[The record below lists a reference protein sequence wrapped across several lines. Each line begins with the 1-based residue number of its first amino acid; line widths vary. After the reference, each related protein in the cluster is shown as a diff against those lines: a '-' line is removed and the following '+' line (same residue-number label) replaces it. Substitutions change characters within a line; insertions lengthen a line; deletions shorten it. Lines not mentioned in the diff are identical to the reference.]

1 MTRVAP
7 LSNKRWL
14 APRVRAG
21 VAGIGLLAMA
31 AAQAGLSAALPPSPG
46 ELAATTQPV
55 RVLCLAASAEVF
67 LRDPDFRDRVLT
79 RLVSGDE
86 GATPSTTVLRA
97 RVLDIGGQ
105 AAVPLGSGFVV
116 DAQRQHVMGS
126 WHAVSACVGDGSGR
140 RQVAVL
146 EAATPAQPVPAQVLP
161 DRSFLDASGQPV
173 KLVQALC
180 HDHRNPCSVD
190 LPRAAD
196 QPPPAEADRRRQLAN
211 LLAYAPDLA
220 VLRVPQA
227 LRSAP
232 MALALQQPVD
242 DQMRLVIRTAE
253 APAAPGSLVAVYTG
267 PQQLSQLPPGG
278 AAGDEVHARLHRM
291 AAKAPQGQAGAA
303 VLRGD
308 GVVGVLSALQ
318 PWPGSSAGAAGSQTL
333 YAVPV
338 AVAAAFLDLLHVPY
352 VTHVP
357 QVSVPSV
364 RPPPPD
370 AGPADGGRWWS
381 RRQQWLLAGAALLAL
396 AAAAAFFVLVRRG
409 RGSSEGP
416 STLPL
421 PHRLQPGNATLLHA
435 VGAVAVSPPDAAP
448 ALPERPLAETAIAPL
463 QGLAPPPP
471 GARLHCSEGPLAG
484 SVYSLPMPNGGTTVF
499 VGRDPQ
505 TCQIVLPPYC
515 DTLSAVHACFSWDA
529 ATRHLT
535 VRDLSSSGTWVNG
548 ERVSKGR
555 TLPLAGQDTVDLG
568 GPGEHRFTIELPGDR
583 RQRPEAIGG
592 AP

>member
-1 MTRVAP
+1 MG
-7 LSNKRWL
+7 L
-14 APRVRAG
+14 RAAS
-21 VAGIGLLAMA
+21 VAGIGLVWMA
-31 AAQAGLSAALPPSPG
+31 TAQAGLSAALPPNPA
-46 ELAATTQPV
+46 ELAGTTQPV

-79 RLVSGDE
+79 RLAGSEE
-86 GATPSTTVLRA
+86 GAAPPAAVLRA
-97 RVLDIGGQ
+97 RVLDIGGR

-116 DAQRQHVMGS
+116 DAERRHVMGS

-146 EAATPAQPVPAQVLP
+146 EATAAAQPPVPAQVLP

-196 QPPPAEADRRRQLAN
+196 QPAPAEAERRRQLAN

-220 VLRVPQA
+220 VLRVTQP
-227 LRSAP
+227 LHSAP

-253 APAAPGSLVAVYTG
+253 APATAGSLVAVYTG

-291 AAKAPQGQAGAA
+291 AVNAPQGQAGAA

-318 PWPGSSAGAAGSQTL
+318 PWPGSSVGAAGSQTV

-352 VTHVP
+352 VTHAP
-357 QVSVPSV
+357 QATLPAS
-364 RPPPPD
+364 RPAPPPD
-370 AGPADGGRWWS
+370 AEAADAGSWWS

-396 AAAAAFFVLVRRG
+396 AAAAAFFVVVRRG
-409 RGSSEGP
+409 RISSEGP

-435 VGAVAVSPPDAAP
+435 VAAPAASPPDAAP
-448 ALPERPLAETAIAPL
+448 ALPEQPLAETAIAPL
-463 QGLAPPPP
+463 QGLAPPAP
-471 GARLHCSEGPLAG
+471 GARLYCSEGPLAG

-555 TLPLAGQDTVDLG
+555 TLPLAGDDTVDLG

-583 RQRPEAIGG
+583 RRPPEAIGG
-592 AP
+592 VP